1 MTTTSINTAEAKEEF
16 AELINR
22 VSHYKERIILT
33 RRGKEVAAIVSIEDL
48 HLLQHSQNKTDL
60 HDAVEAL
67 KEARH
72 HGTISL
78 DTLRKE
84 IG

>member
-1 MTTTSINTAEAKEEF
+1 MTIASINTADAKEEF
-16 AELINR
+16 AELVNR
-22 VSHYKERIILT
+22 VSHFKDRIILT
-33 RRGKEVAAIVSIEDL
+33 RRGKEVAAIVSMEDF
-48 HLLQHSQNKTDL
+48 HLLQDSQNKTDL

-72 HGTISL
+72 HGSITL
-78 DTLRKE
+78 DALKDE